1 MAATNDEIADLFSE
15 WRDAWTKLE
24 RFARKLGTRANLI
37 NLPARRYFTVL
48 EYEKSCR
55 LNHYQAGLLSELLK
69 VQIQAEEKTPLAVT
83 SSPGGRIAMSLR
95 EAANALGVSRSAIYG
110 AVRREQIPSIRLG
123 KRILVSR
130 HALED
135 LFALP
140 HGSPESEDDT

>member
-95 EAANALGVSRSAIYG
+95 
-110 AVRREQIPSIRLG
+110 
-123 KRILVSR
+123 
-130 HALED
+130 
-135 LFALP
+135 
-140 HGSPESEDDT
+140 